1 MKTKKVSVRKKSKKS
16 TKICAPHTE
25 ESFTCFT
32 KRALINIVKAW
43 NKHNSKDKIIFTNN
57 TSKKKLWKKLN
68 KKLSDKCE
76 NEYCWTEQDFLKKKS
91 INLKKRYF
99 RPKMPEEWY
108 KNDREWLNTYD
119 IDKVMKQ
126 YELKYKDFHFIGAVP
141 MDFDKK
147 LSFGSCVID
156 ELCNINLKTLLKQGK
171 TKLGVI
177 LNLDNH
183 DEEGSHWVSLFC
195 DFVKES
201 IYYFDSYG
209 YKETPEIRH
218 LMDRLKEQGASL
230 NKNIDIHVNTNR
242 HQYKTSE
249 CGVYSINFI
258 ERLLNNESF
267 DTIANIKVPD
277 DSMFNNRE
285 RYFINKNSV
294 E

>member
-1 MKTKKVSVRKKSKKS
+1 MKTKKVSIRKKS

-43 NKHNSKDKIIFTNN
+43 NKHKSKDKIIFTN

-68 KKLSDKCE
+68 KKLRDKCE

-126 YELKYKDFHFIGAVP
+126 YELKYKDFHFLGAVP

-147 LSFGSCVID
+147 LGFGSCVID
-156 ELCNINLKTLLKQGK
+156 ELCNINLKNLLKQGK
-171 TKLGVI
+171 TKLGII

-183 DEEGSHWVSLFC
+183 DQEGSHWVSLFC
-195 DFVKES
+195 DFVKDA

-209 YKETPEIRH
+209 YKETPEIRR
-218 LMDRLKEQGASL
+218 LMDRLKEQGSSL

-258 ERLLNNESF
+258 ERLLNNERF